1 VQLLG
6 LPQSYTLA
14 LGDLPRLLVRI
25 LMDTRAARNIV
36 IAVLAIAICALS
48 VSNVILRRRLGAA
61 LRSAASHQPPFNV
74 GEVLPRFG
82 VRDRNN
88 VLMQVGGPDG
98 HERVVVFFLPGCNPC
113 EEVLDE
119 VAAKPNP
126 NTLLVS
132 VLSQQLSTAE
142 VSKLASA
149 LPVYAIDDFVHSPV
163 RSRVRSVP
171 QILRVDSRG
180 VVTAVCAAYEPCL
193 PK

>member
-1 VQLLG
+1 
-6 LPQSYTLA
+6 
-14 LGDLPRLLVRI
+14 
-25 LMDTRAARNIV
+25 MDTRAARITV
-36 IAVLAIAICALS
+36 FAVLSIAICALS
-48 VSNVILRRRLGAA
+48 ISNVILRRHLGAA
-61 LRSAASHQPPFNV
+61 LRSAASHQPPFRV
-74 GEVLPRFG
+74 GEILPRFG

-98 HERVVVFFLPGCNPC
+98 DERVVVFFLPGCNPC

-119 VAAKPNP
+119 VAAKPSS
-126 NTLLVS
+126 NTFIVS
-132 VLSQQLSTAE
+132 VLSQQLSTVE

-171 QILRVDSRG
+171 QILRIDRRG
-180 VVTAVCAAYEPCL
+180 VVTAVCATYQPCV